1 MTENSDHRTYAELF
15 IGGQW
20 RKPANPQQLAVISPH
35 TEEPIGHVQVAG
47 PEDVDA
53 AVAAARQAFD
63 HGPWPRMTHAE
74 RMAKVE
80 ELAAIYAGHVDEM
93 ADLITDEMGS
103 PRSFSR
109 MGQGAAAATLIHL
122 TLAAARDFPWAER
135 RHGVLGEVHLHRAP
149 VGVVGAIVPWNVPQ
163 FLIMPKLI
171 PALIAGCTVII
182 KPAPETPLDALWLAE
197 MIEQIGLPEGVVSVL
212 PGGTDVG
219 EALVRHPGVDKISFT
234 GSSAVGRRIAAL
246 CGEQLKRVSLE
257 LGGKSAAIVL
267 DDADIAKTVAGL
279 KSASLM
285 NNGQACVAQTRL
297 LVSERRHDEFVDALA
312 AMMSDLNVGDPADEA
327 TDIGPLF
334 AQRHQRQ
341 VQEYIQSG
349 QSEGARIVLGG
360 LNTAQDSPAERG
372 WYVRPTLFVDAT
384 NDMRIAREEIFGP
397 VLTVLRY
404 RDESDAVR
412 IANESNYGLAGSVWT
427 ADIAH
432 GLEVAASVRAGTY
445 GINMYT
451 LDIGSPFGGFK
462 HSGIGRE
469 FGPEG
474 LDEYVELQTV
484 IAKGQMPPL

>member
-1 MTENSDHRTYAELF
+1 
-15 IGGQW
+15 
-20 RKPANPQQLAVISPH
+20 
-35 TEEPIGHVQVAG
+35 
-47 PEDVDA
+47 
-53 AVAAARQAFD
+53 
-63 HGPWPRMTHAE
+63 
-74 RMAKVE
+74 
-80 ELAAIYAGHVDEM
+80 
-93 ADLITDEMGS
+93 
-103 PRSFSR
+103 
-109 MGQGAAAATLIHL
+109 LIHL

-135 RHGVLGEVHLHRAP
+135 RQGILGEVHLHRAP

-197 MIEQIGLPEGVVSVL
+197 MIEQIGLPDGVVSVL

-219 EALVRHPGVDKISFT
+219 EALVRHPSVDKISFT

-341 VQEYIQSG
+341 VQEYIQFG
-349 QSEGARIVLGG
+349 QSEGARIVIGG

-412 IANESNYGLAGSVWT
+412 IANESDYGLAGSVWT

-462 HSGIGRE
+462 QSGIGRE

-484 IAKGQMPPL
+484 IAKGEMPPL

>member
-1 MTENSDHRTYAELF
+1 MTEDSGHRSYDELF
-15 IGGQW
+15 IGGSW
-20 RKPANPQQLAVISPH
+20 RKPANPEQLTVISPH
-35 TEEPIGHVQVAG
+35 SEEPIGHVQVAG
-47 PEDVDA
+47 PEDVDV
-53 AVAAARQAFD
+53 AVSAARRAFD
-63 HGPWPRMTHAE
+63 HGPWPRLTHAE

-80 ELAAIYAGHVDEM
+80 QLATIYGGHLDEM
-93 ADLITDEMGS
+93 ADLITAQMGS

-109 MGQGAAAATLIHL
+109 LGQAAAAVSMIHL

-135 RHGVLGEVHLHRAP
+135 RRGVFGEVHLQRAP

-197 MIEQIGLPEGVVSVL
+197 MIEQVGLPEGVVSVL

-234 GSSAVGRRIAAL
+234 GSSAVGRRIAAV

-257 LGGKSAAIVL
+257 LGGKSAAIIL

-279 KSASLM
+279 KTASLM
-285 NNGQACVAQTRL
+285 NNGQACVAQTRI
-297 LVSERRHDEFVDALA
+297 LVSDRRHDDVVDALA
-312 AMMSDLNVGDPADEA
+312 EMMSNLNVGDPADET

-334 AQRHQRQ
+334 AQRQQRQ
-341 VQEYIQSG
+341 VQEYIRSG
-349 QSEGARIVLGG
+349 QSEGARMVLGG
-360 LNTAQDSPAERG
+360 ADAPADTG
-372 WYVRPTLFVDAT
+372 WYVRPTLFTDAT

-404 RDESDAVR
+404 TDESDAIR
-412 IANESNYGLAGSVWT
+412 IANESDYGLAGSVWT
-427 ADIAH
+427 ADIAR
-432 GLEVAASVRAGTY
+432 GLEIASGVRTGTY

-451 LDIGSPFGGFK
+451 LDIGAPFGGFK
-462 HSGIGRE
+462 QSGIGRE

-484 IAKGQMPPL
+484 VCNGKLPPLPA